1 MKKRA
6 PAAVLPAA
14 PSASKA
20 GRYDALWGRLE
31 TVNKSFLETAALAER
46 TASEQTAVAKVGV
59 LVSCGAQCSDVCMRL
74 S

>member
-46 TASEQTAVAKVGV
+46 AASEQTAVAKVGV
-59 LVSCGAQCSDVCMRL
+59 LW
-74 S
+74 